1 MSVVVIE
8 KDCRGCTKCVKSCP
22 FDAITMEN
30 KKAVIGIACTSC
42 GTCIEVCPFD
52 AIVKDEVEKEEHDL
66 SLYHDIWV
74 FAEQRQGQLQD
85 VALELLG
92 EGKKLADARGCQLC
106 AVVCGSNLT
115 NIVDE
120 LFAHGAQKVYYIED
134 ERLNQY
140 TTDGYSIAI
149 GDAIEQYKPEIVLLG
164 ATHIGRDLGP
174 CLAVNC
180 NTGLT
185 ADCTKLEINEE
196 TKGIMQTR
204 PAFGG
209 NLMATII
216 CPETRPQ
223 MCTVRPGVMDKAI
236 KDTSKK
242 GDIIDVKVDLSEDD
256 IRTEVLDIIK
266 IKKDMIPL
274 TDADIIVSGGMG
286 IKNADG
292 FKLLKELADILGGTI
307 GASRATVDAGW
318 IDRSRQVGQTGTTVR
333 PKVYIACGIS
343 GAIQHLA
350 GMQDSGII
358 VAINT
363 NPNAPIF
370 DVADYGIVG
379 DIYEVVPQ
387 LIELLKD
394 GARLEELFN
403 KG

>member
-1 MSVVVIE
+1 MDNRDI
-8 KDCRGCTKCVKSCP
+8 KS
-22 FDAITMEN
+22 F
-30 KKAVIGIACTSC
+30 KGV
-42 GTCIEVCPFD
+42 
-52 AIVKDEVEKEEHDL
+52 
-66 SLYHDIWV
+66 WV
-74 FAEQRQGQLQD
+74 FAEQRQGVLTP
-85 VALELLG
+85 VVIELLG
-92 EGKKLADARGCQLC
+92 EGKKLASKIGVELC
-106 AVVCGSNLT
+106 AFLAGDN
-115 NIVDE
+115 VDDLIPE
-120 LFAHGAQKVYYIED
+120 LIQHGADMVYYVNNK
-134 ERLNQY
+134 LLHNY
-140 TTDGYSIAI
+140 TTDGYAKVLEK
-149 GDAIEQYKPEIVLLG
+149 AVEEYKPEIILIG
-164 ATHIGRDLGP
+164 ATHIGRDLAP
-174 CLAVNC
+174 RIASKL

-185 ADCTKLEINEE
+185 ADCTKLEIDEE
-196 TKGIMQTR
+196 DGKLLQTR

-236 KDTSKK
+236 KDTSKT
-242 GDIIDVKVDLSEDD
+242 GDIIDVKVDLSEND

-274 TDADIIVSGGMG
+274 TDADIIV
-286 IKNADG
+286 
-292 FKLLKELADILGGTI
+292 KELSDILGGTI

>member
-1 MSVVVIE
+1 M
-8 KDCRGCTKCVKSCP
+8 
-22 FDAITMEN
+22 
-30 KKAVIGIACTSC
+30 
-42 GTCIEVCPFD
+42 
-52 AIVKDEVEKEEHDL
+52 
-66 SLYHDIWV
+66 
-74 FAEQRQGQLQD
+74 QG
-85 VALELLG
+85 VSAW
-92 EGKKLADARGCQLC
+92 R
-106 AVVCGSNLT
+106 
-115 NIVDE
+115 
-120 LFAHGAQKVYYIED
+120 
-134 ERLNQY
+134 
-140 TTDGYSIAI
+140 
-149 GDAIEQYKPEIVLLG
+149 
-164 ATHIGRDLGP
+164 
-174 CLAVNC
+174 
-180 NTGLT
+180 
-185 ADCTKLEINEE
+185 
-196 TKGIMQTR
+196 
-204 PAFGG
+204 
-209 NLMATII
+209 
-216 CPETRPQ
+216 
-223 MCTVRPGVMDKAI
+223 
-236 KDTSKK
+236 
-242 GDIIDVKVDLSEDD
+242 
-256 IRTEVLDIIK
+256 IK

-286 IKNADG
+286 IKNAEG

>member
-1 MSVVVIE
+1 MAP
-8 KDCRGCTKCVKSCP
+8 R
-22 FDAITMEN
+22 
-30 KKAVIGIACTSC
+30 IAS
-42 GTCIEVCPFD
+42 
-52 AIVKDEVEKEEHDL
+52 
-66 SLYHDIWV
+66 
-74 FAEQRQGQLQD
+74 
-85 VALELLG
+85 
-92 EGKKLADARGCQLC
+92 KL
-106 AVVCGSNLT
+106 
-115 NIVDE
+115 
-120 LFAHGAQKVYYIED
+120 
-134 ERLNQY
+134 
-140 TTDGYSIAI
+140 
-149 GDAIEQYKPEIVLLG
+149 
-164 ATHIGRDLGP
+164 
-174 CLAVNC
+174 

-185 ADCTKLEINEE
+185 ADCTKLEIDEE
-196 TKGIMQTR
+196 DGKLLQTR

-236 KDTSKK
+236 KDTSKT

-307 GASRATVDAGW
+307 GASRATVDEGW

>member
-1 MSVVVIE
+1 
-8 KDCRGCTKCVKSCP
+8 
-22 FDAITMEN
+22 
-30 KKAVIGIACTSC
+30 
-42 GTCIEVCPFD
+42 
-52 AIVKDEVEKEEHDL
+52 
-66 SLYHDIWV
+66 
-74 FAEQRQGQLQD
+74 
-85 VALELLG
+85 
-92 EGKKLADARGCQLC
+92 
-106 AVVCGSNLT
+106 
-115 NIVDE
+115 
-120 LFAHGAQKVYYIED
+120 
-134 ERLNQY
+134 
-140 TTDGYSIAI
+140 
-149 GDAIEQYKPEIVLLG
+149 
-164 ATHIGRDLGP
+164 
-174 CLAVNC
+174 
-180 NTGLT
+180 
-185 ADCTKLEINEE
+185 
-196 TKGIMQTR
+196 
-204 PAFGG
+204 
-209 NLMATII
+209 
-216 CPETRPQ
+216 

-236 KDTSKK
+236 EDTSKT
-242 GDIIDVKVDLSEDD
+242 GEVIDVKVDLSKDD